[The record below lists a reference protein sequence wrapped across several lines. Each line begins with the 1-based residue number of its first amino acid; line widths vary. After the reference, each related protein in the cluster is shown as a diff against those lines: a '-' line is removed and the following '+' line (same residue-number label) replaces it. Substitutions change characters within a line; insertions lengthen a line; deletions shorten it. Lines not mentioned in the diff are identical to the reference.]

1 LPLDKGG
8 THLLCRQGYASATE
22 RLFKNVGKEV
32 DMKLE
37 SLNDV
42 LTFAIRREH
51 DARELYLMFRDM
63 VKDPGAKALLEDLA
77 NQELGHRNLLENAL
91 KGGKIDRIGGKKE
104 AKDLH
109 LGEYMVTEAIGP
121 DSSPQDVM
129 LFAIKKEQEAYSIY
143 HMLLGNYEGTELEE
157 LFSRLVKEELHH
169 KETLEREYE
178 EHFMQWM

>member
-1 LPLDKGG
+1 
-8 THLLCRQGYASATE
+8 
-22 RLFKNVGKEV
+22 
-32 DMKLE
+32 MKLE

-51 DARELYLMFRDM
+51 DARELYVMLQDM

-77 NQELGHRNLLENAL
+77 KQELSHRNLLETAL
-91 KGGKIDRIGGKKE
+91 TGGKIDRIGGKKE

-109 LGEYMVTEAIGP
+109 LSDFMVTEDIGP

-143 HMLLGNYEGTELEE
+143 HMLLGNYEVRSLKSYFPDLPRRSCAIKSPLSESMKSTSCRRCNRIQ
-157 LFSRLVKEELHH
+157 SR
-169 KETLEREYE
+169 
-178 EHFMQWM
+178 

>member
-1 LPLDKGG
+1 M
-8 THLLCRQGYASATE
+8 Q
-22 RLFKNVGKEV
+22 F
-32 DMKLE
+32 E

-91 KGGKIDRIGGKKE
+91 KGGNIERIGGKKE
-104 AKDLH
+104 IKDLH
-109 LGEYMVTEAIGP
+109 LSDHMVTDDVGP
-121 DSSPQDVM
+121 NSSPQDVM
-129 LFAIKKEQEAYSIY
+129 LFAIKKEQEAYSVY
-143 HMLLGNYEGTELEE
+143 HMLLGNYEGTEIEE
-157 LFSRLVKEELHH
+157 LFSKLAQEELRH

-178 EHFMQWM
+178 ERFMQWM

>member
-1 LPLDKGG
+1 MN
-8 THLLCRQGYASATE
+8 
-22 RLFKNVGKEV
+22 F
-32 DMKLE
+32 E

-51 DARELYLMFRDM
+51 DAYELYMMFRNM

-77 NQELGHRNLLENAL
+77 NQELGHKNLLENAL
-91 KGGKIDRIGGKKE
+91 KGGTIARIGGQKKIQ
-104 AKDLH
+104 DLR
-109 LGEYMVTEAIGP
+109 LSDYMVTEEVGP

-129 LFAIKKEQEAYSIY
+129 LFAMKKEEEAYNIY
-143 HMLLGNYEGTELEE
+143 HMLLGNYEGTEIEE
-157 LFSRLVKEELHH
+157 LFARLAQEELRH